1 MSNVKPVP
9 EGYRSVTPYLFIRD
23 AASAISYYKL
33 VFGAT
38 EIMRMPSP
46 DGKVMHAELKFGDSV
61 VMLGEENPKVGAL
74 SPQSIGGS
82 AGCLNLY
89 LGDVD
94 AVVQKAV
101 DAGAKVVRP
110 VKDQFYGDRSGS
122 VIDPFGHI
130 WSVATHIEDVTPEE
144 MRKRAAAA
152 MSQAAGG

>member
-61 VMLGEENPKVGAL
+61 VMLGEENPKVGRTE
-74 SPQSIGGS
+74 S
-82 AGCLNLY
+82 
-89 LGDVD
+89 
-94 AVVQKAV
+94 AV
-101 DAGAKVVRP
+101 DWRLGRLSESVSRRCRRGGAESRRC
-110 VKDQFYGDRSGS
+110 RSEGGA
-122 VIDPFGHI
+122 P
-130 WSVATHIEDVTPEE
+130 
-144 MRKRAAAA
+144 RKRPILWR
-152 MSQAAGG
+152 SERQRD